1 MKIKQPEISLYS
13 SKEFGELHATI
24 TSQGKVFYCASDLCR
39 CLNLLIREGEKIIKA
54 SKCATKEYMVKKAKK
69 TISYIFVDYD
79 GLLSLL
85 IESRKTKANA
95 YRKWIENTVGK
106 SKKTK
111 VITLP
116 QQEEPQPINK
126 MLKGDD
132 GEYPTLDRYFR
143 EFVPSSYLIDT
154 LFATMKDYLIK
165 AEQSKCTNMDEV
177 IHRVEVLHTF
187 NSTLIANNRNKVI
200 A

>member
-1 MKIKQPEISLYS
+1 MKTQQPKISLYT

-24 TSQGKVFYCASDLCR
+24 SPQGKVFYCVSDLCR
-39 CLNLLIREGEKIIKA
+39 CLNLLIREGEQIVKA
-54 SKCATKEYMVKKAKK
+54 SKCSTKEFLVKKTKK

-95 YRKWIENTVGK
+95 YRKWIESTIGK
-106 SKKTK
+106 PKKTK
-111 VITLP
+111 AITLP

-143 EFVPSSYLIDT
+143 EFVP
-154 LFATMKDYLIK
+154 
-165 AEQSKCTNMDEV
+165 
-177 IHRVEVLHTF
+177 
-187 NSTLIANNRNKVI
+187 
-200 A
+200 